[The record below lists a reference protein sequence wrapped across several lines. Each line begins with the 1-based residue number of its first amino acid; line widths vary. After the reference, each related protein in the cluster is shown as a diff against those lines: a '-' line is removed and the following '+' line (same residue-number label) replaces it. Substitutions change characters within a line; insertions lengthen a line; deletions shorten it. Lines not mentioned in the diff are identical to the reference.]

1 MLAGIMIHR
10 LKVKLMTWTL
20 FLLAALVAGLVACS
34 PDKPDF
40 TFRDLPA
47 GDAGSGSKLFEQ
59 GRNDA
64 PSCASCHQGEGG
76 IGPALTGIGEVA
88 ATRVDGESAEE
99 YLFNSIIRPAK
110 YLVQGYSNVMYSDY
124 ATVYEP
130 ADIADLIAYLRNL

>member
-1 MLAGIMIHR
+1 MLAGILIRR

-76 IGPALTGIGEVA
+76 TGPALTGIGERA
-88 ATRVDGESAEE
+88 ETRVDGESAEE

>member
-1 MLAGIMIHR
+1 MNL
-10 LKVKLMTWTL
+10 TL
-20 FLLAALVAGLVACS
+20 LLIVGLCIVLVACS
-34 PDKPDF
+34 SDKPDF
-40 TFRDLPA
+40 TFSDLPA